1 LAEAEVVKAHIHQP
15 QLILSRGEAQRLG
28 VANGELVTISRN
40 GTSLSLPVKIDRKAG
55 EGLALLPRNLAG
67 RPAEKLV
74 GPAGLYT
81 TVKVEKS

>member
-1 LAEAEVVKAHIHQP
+1 LAEAEVVKAHVHQP
-15 QLILSRGEAQRLG
+15 QLILSRVEAQRLG
-28 VANGELVTISRN
+28 VANGDNVTIYQN
-40 GTSLSLPVKIDRKAG
+40 DTSVSLPVKVDRKAG
-55 EGLALLPRNLAG
+55 EGIILLPRNLAG